1 MSARGAIWQKLHTV
15 PGQGYAMPSGQSRS
29 GAYHG
34 GVSTN
39 WQPSEPEPGPEPAPQ
54 WSQPPFAEQSDQ
66 PAVYRPSMP
75 SPYPVVQGAV
85 VLPGK
90 ELVPPSPAETALRAV
105 ARVLPMLLIFGAI
118 FGPVPW
124 WIAIVG
130 MILGSSVLNQ
140 VARDMK
146 RRRIAAAQQQRILPP
161 NDEDLQ

>member
-1 MSARGAIWQKLHTV
+1 MV
-15 PGQGYAMPSGQSRS
+15 
-29 GAYHG
+29 

-39 WQPSEPEPGPEPAPQ
+39 WQPSEPVEPGAEATPQ
-54 WSQPPFAEQSDQ
+54 WSQPPFAPSEQPRQ
-66 PAVYRPSMP
+66 PSENRPNMP

-85 VLPGK
+85 VVPGR
-90 ELVPPSPAETALRAV
+90 EVSPPTAAETALRAV

-130 MILGSSVLNQ
+130 MIIGGSVLNQ

-146 RRRIAAAQQQRILPP
+146 RRRIAAAQQQRVLPP
-161 NDEDLQ
+161 AEDLQ